1 MNTAAGSAR
10 ISGWDIIGK
19 TGTTDADKDSWFCG
33 MSPYA
38 TLAIWTGFD
47 YPHTISNTNVATN
60 TFNKVMSSYL
70 SGMEHKDFKFPSNLI
85 EAQYNPYSG
94 LIVSTENVS
103 GKYVGYYTEDNM
115 PSNGGWDGYYDS
127 SDSDNYDDYNYE
139 ILLLPKAKAVKSLSL
154 KKAAEIPHLPKARAA
169 KNLSLKKAEE
179 MYLLRELKSVY
190 LEELSAYRQFFIKYI
205 REL

>member
-127 SDSDNYDDYNYE
+127 SNPDYDDYDYDTSSGGSDSSYSGEESNSGGGDTSSAE
-139 ILLLPKAKAVKSLSL
+139 SQGGDTSSAESQGGGDTSSAESQGGGEEPKPEESGGDASAS
-154 KKAAEIPHLPKARAA
+154 AA
-169 KNLSLKKAEE
+169 
-179 MYLLRELKSVY
+179 
-190 LEELSAYRQFFIKYI
+190 
-205 REL
+205 

>member
-1 MNTAAGSAR
+1 
-10 ISGWDIIGK
+10 
-19 TGTTDADKDSWFCG
+19 

-47 YPHTISNTNVATN
+47 NPHTISNTTVATS

-85 EAQYNPYSG
+85 EAQYSPYSG

-127 SDSDNYDDYNYE
+127 SDSDNYDDYNYDSSSNYSDSSYSGDE
-139 ILLLPKAKAVKSLSL
+139 SHSGGGDGDTSSAESQGGEEPKPEESGGDTSS
-154 KKAAEIPHLPKARAA
+154 AESQGGEEPKP
-169 KNLSLKKAEE
+169 EE
-179 MYLLRELKSVY
+179 SGGNV
-190 LEELSAYRQFFIKYI
+190 SAPGA
-205 REL
+205 

>member
-1 MNTAAGSAR
+1 MNRLLHYNVTNSVNTAAGSAR

-85 EAQYNPYSG
+85 EAQYSPYSG

-115 PSNGGWDGYYDS
+115 PSNGLSIGTSLTFTTDMSES
-127 SDSDNYDDYNYE
+127 SSFTSFKRPLMSV
-139 ILLLPKAKAVKSLSL
+139 IRMSFLAPIF
-154 KKAAEIPHLPKARAA
+154 AA
-169 KNLSLKKAEE
+169 
-179 MYLLRELKSVY
+179 M
-190 LEELSAYRQFFIKYI
+190 
-205 REL
+205 

>member
-1 MNTAAGSAR
+1 
-10 ISGWDIIGK
+10 
-19 TGTTDADKDSWFCG
+19 

-85 EAQYNPYSG
+85 EAQYSPYSG

-127 SDSDNYDDYNYE
+127 SDSDNYDDYNYDSSSNYSDSSYSGDE
-139 ILLLPKAKAVKSLSL
+139 SHSGGGDGDTSSAESQGGGEEPKPEESQGGGDTSS
-154 KKAAEIPHLPKARAA
+154 AESQGGGEEPKP
-169 KNLSLKKAEE
+169 EE
-179 MYLLRELKSVY
+179 SGGNV
-190 LEELSAYRQFFIKYI
+190 SAPGA
-205 REL
+205 